1 MEMSD
6 LNFLMTSNKQ
16 LAINLDRALL
26 VVTKEQVVA
35 EAKLGTV

>member
-16 LAINLDRALL
+16 LVINLDRALL
-26 VVTKEQVVA
+26 VVTEEQVVVA
-35 EAKLGTV
+35 VKLGTV